1 MADIA
6 HPIPAVRFPTLRART
21 ARLGEMFRASMR
33 SPTMVGGS
41 IVIILLLL
49 MAAFAPLI
57 IEPNVPDAYQM
68 PRDYTAVNAPPGTPG
83 HLLGT
88 TPTGGDVF
96 YGVVWGARISV
107 RLSVTV
113 VSIVVVVGVTVGSIA
128 GFIGGKVDEFLMR
141 IVDVVLAIPEMILA
155 LAIAGI
161 LGPSFRNIILALAV
175 SGWTGFA
182 RLMRAE
188 VLHVKLEEYV
198 DAARVIGD
206 SRWRIFRKDV
216 LPNSLTPIVVLAT
229 LSMGKYVL
237 FGATLAFIGLAEA
250 GLTEWGNLVAEGQTG
265 IASGRWWTAAF
276 GGAMVFLWAL
286 SFNLVGDGLR
296 DVMDPRSEQR

>member
-1 MADIA
+1 
-6 HPIPAVRFPTLRART
+6 
-21 ARLGEMFRASMR
+21 
-33 SPTMVGGS
+33 MV
-41 IVIILLLL
+41 L

-57 IEPNVPDAYQM
+57 MEPNVPDAYQM
-68 PRDYTAVNAPPGTPG
+68 PRDYSAINAPPGTPG

-88 TPTGGDVF
+88 TPTGGDVL
-96 YGVVWGARISV
+96 YGVVWGSRMSM
-107 RLSVTV
+107 RLSVIVVTV
-113 VSIVVVVGVTVGSIA
+113 VVVVGVTVGSIA
-128 GFIGGKVDEFLMR
+128 GFVGGWVDEVLMR
-141 IVDVVLAIPEMILA
+141 IVDVVLAIPELILA

-198 DAARVIGD
+198 DSARVIGD

-216 LPNSLTPIVVLAT
+216 LPNSISPIVVLAT

-250 GLTEWGNLVAEGQTG
+250 GLTEWGNLVADGQTG
-265 IASGRWWTAAF
+265 IASGRWWTATF
-276 GGAMVFLWAL
+276 GGLMVFLWAL

-296 DVMDPRSEQR
+296 DVLDPRSETR